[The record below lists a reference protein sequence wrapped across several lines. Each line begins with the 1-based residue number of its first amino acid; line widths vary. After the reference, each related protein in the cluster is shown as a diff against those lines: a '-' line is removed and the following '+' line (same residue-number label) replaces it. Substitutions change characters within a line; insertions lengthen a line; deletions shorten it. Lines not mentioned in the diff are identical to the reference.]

1 MSWASALTEG
11 GVGGNATPDF
21 RQCRW
26 KRAVGSLEAAHSDG
40 GEGPM
45 HRHGWWQALL
55 VLACVLLIAL
65 ISGGQW
71 SFLQILLVVP
81 AYLIGRRW
89 AAVQP
94 ALLGFGLGI
103 VGQLVIWFLGEPA
116 DYLAQW
122 FTSVLSDFV
131 LLLMP
136 WWLGRTL
143 QLRETRRRQEAAVI
157 ADLAR
162 ARERTRIAE
171 DMHDLIGHDLP
182 LIAVHSGALECT
194 RGDSEKQPAA
204 ATDIG
209 RREFSATERLH
220 ETLGILPAEA
230 PVDRRATVGFEPESV
245 VSAAREAGVSVDV
258 EVTREI

>member
-21 RQCRW
+21 RQCRG
-26 KRAVGSLEAAHSDG
+26 KRAVGSLEAAHLDG

-55 VLACVLLIAL
+55 VLACVLLTGL
-65 ISGGQW
+65 ISGAQW

-81 AYLIGRRW
+81 AYLMGRRW

-103 VGQLVIWFLGEPA
+103 VGQLVIWFRGEPA

-136 WWLGRTL
+136 WRSEERRVGKECGAWLGWCGWW
-143 QLRETRRRQEAAVI
+143 RR
-157 ADLAR
+157 
-162 ARERTRIAE
+162 
-171 DMHDLIGHDLP
+171 
-182 LIAVHSGALECT
+182 
-194 RGDSEKQPAA
+194 
-204 ATDIG
+204 
-209 RREFSATERLH
+209 
-220 ETLGILPAEA
+220 
-230 PVDRRATVGFEPESV
+230 
-245 VSAAREAGVSVDV
+245 
-258 EVTREI
+258 